1 MTIEF
6 NETSN
11 KLLNLGFKKE
21 EKVNDIGNIII
32 VWTKKNINGPSYVI
46 TYYKNTQ
53 EYETILYDEKS
64 NLEFTKNYIFWH
76 MYKLNYFK
84 IDDTDNSILY
94 ILKTKYII
102 IILLALKFI

>member
-1 MTIEF
+1 
-6 NETSN
+6 
-11 KLLNLGFKKE
+11 
-21 EKVNDIGNIII
+21 
-32 VWTKKNINGPSYVI
+32 
-46 TYYKNTQ
+46 
-53 EYETILYDEKS
+53 
-64 NLEFTKNYIFWH
+64 